1 MVSLLVDLGV
11 GFIQIEITT
20 PYFLLL
26 WRLNYPI
33 SKTCMLVRKRC
44 GQPWRLLHLID
55 NT

>member
-1 MVSLLVDLGV
+1 MVSLLVDHGV

-33 SKTCMLVRKRC
+33 SKTCMLVRRDVVVNHGGC
-44 GQPWRLLHLID
+44 FI
-55 NT
+55 